1 MVKFFCKLLGVKSK
15 RDFFLLLSL
24 WKNPIFVVKMLRR
37 SQSQN
42 SQDVFVAH
50 QLKLWDSPR
59 ESYYFVEFGA
69 ADGIYLSNTFL
80 LESAF
85 NWKGLLVEP
94 GRVWRESL
102 LANRTCAKDFRCVY
116 SESGR
121 SITFSETEEPGLSTI
136 SAFTDSDRHGG
147 SRKKAIN
154 YPVKTV
160 TLFDLL
166 SEYKCPKVIDY
177 LSIDTEGSEYEI
189 LKNFPFHKFQFRI
202 ITVEHNFTQSR
213 GKIHDLLVGNG
224 YRQVLKRVSYMDD
237 WYLLSKNY
245 F

>member
-121 SITFSETEEPGLSTI
+121 SITFSETEEPVLLAKQKNLVYQPLVHLLTQIAMVEAVRRQLIIQSKQLHFLI
-136 SAFTDSDRHGG
+136 YLVS
-147 SRKKAIN
+147 IN
-154 YPVKTV
+154 VQK
-160 TLFDLL
+160 
-166 SEYKCPKVIDY
+166 
-177 LSIDTEGSEYEI
+177 LSIIY
-189 LKNFPFHKFQFRI
+189 Q
-202 ITVEHNFTQSR
+202 
-213 GKIHDLLVGNG
+213 
-224 YRQVLKRVSYMDD
+224 
-237 WYLLSKNY
+237 
-245 F
+245 